1 MKHSVKCLLV
11 AVTLCLGGMYANAAP
26 LSDLS
31 AGQTGRIEFNSITPQ
46 SIWSY
51 VRRNMTDTKQ
61 VVVYGDL
68 LMPKNTTGKVPALVL
83 SHGSSGVS
91 PYAYEVWAR
100 QMNAAGVAV
109 FVIDSFK
116 PRGVSETAQDQTL
129 VGPASQIAD
138 AMNALKLV
146 ASHPQID
153 STRIYN
159 IGMSRGGS
167 TAFYTAW
174 PMFQRPVDTYGAK
187 FAGHIPVY
195 PGNCDIRYRADAN
208 AKATAPVFMALAD
221 VEGEDWQ
228 NGATCVRYAQEL
240 ASYGQPVTF
249 KEYKGTFHAF
259 DGRSKFFYFNNAYV
273 STKCDMEVQ
282 LTDVAGGGLGRNAR
296 DLKTGK
302 PLTSYDD
309 WNFATKAC
317 ITSVRARVGGDERQ
331 SDVLVKDVL
340 GFMGVK

>member
-1 MKHSVKCLLV
+1 MKHSMKCLLV
-11 AVTLCLGGMYANAAP
+11 AAALGLGGMYANAAP

-51 VRRNMTDTKQ
+51 ARRNTTDTKQ
-61 VVVYGDL
+61 VVVWGDL
-68 LMPKNTTGKVPALVL
+68 LMPKNVSGKMPALVL

-100 QMNAAGVAV
+100 QMNAAGIAV

-138 AMNALKLV
+138 ALNGLKLL

-153 STRIYN
+153 ATRIYN
-159 IGMSRGGS
+159 IGFSRGGS

-174 PMFQRPVDTYGAK
+174 PMFQRPVDTGGAK

-195 PGNCDIRYRADAN
+195 PGGCDIRYRADAN
-208 AKATAPVFMALAD
+208 AKATAPIFMALAD
-221 VEGEDWQ
+221 RELEDWQ

-240 ASYGQPVTF
+240 AAAGQPVTF
-249 KEYKGTFHAF
+249 KEYKGTYHGF
-259 DGRSKFFYFNNAYV
+259 DGRVKFFYFNNAYV
-273 STKCDMEVQ
+273 STKCDMELQ
-282 LTDVAGGGLGRNAR
+282 MTDVAGGGLGRDAR

-302 PLTSYDD
+302 TLLSYDD
-309 WNFATKAC
+309 WNFAAKAC
-317 ITSVRARVGGDERQ
+317 ITNVRARVEGNEKQ
-331 SDVLVKDVL
+331 SDELVKDVL
-340 GFMGVK
+340 SFMKQP